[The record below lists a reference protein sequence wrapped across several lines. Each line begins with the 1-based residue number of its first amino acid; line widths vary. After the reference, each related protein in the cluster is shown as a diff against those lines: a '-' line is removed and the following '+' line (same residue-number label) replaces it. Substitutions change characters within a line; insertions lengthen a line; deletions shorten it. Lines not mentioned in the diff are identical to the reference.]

1 MTASAPVVLAE
12 GSRSRSEGSSVNYSA
27 TFTDVDPGDLHTA
40 VIAWG
45 DGTTSTGTIGYSGG
59 VGTVSGSHV
68 YADNGSYTV
77 TVTITDRYGLSGTRT
92 STATIANVAPSA
104 SPAAAQTVAAGQA
117 MSLTLANFSDPGFT
131 FAPAGTL
138 ETFAVSVNWGDGSAV
153 QSISPNV
160 TNGSAGTATVGSI
173 PGSHTYAAAGSYTIA
188 VTIADDDGGTV
199 TVYIPVTVTSPA
211 TGLGCFAAAPVAITA
226 VSRATT
232 ITSSGAMTSDATLVV
247 SGTGQPGAVV
257 SLTRNGTAVGS
268 TVVGT
273 DGTWRVDTTS
283 TALAAG
289 TYTFSASQA
298 PLGPLGAAGAFNG
311 FFLQNASNLSDV
323 QGRLAAG
330 GAITVSS
337 HGVGTSLTAADDS
350 RDTLIAGGSL
360 TFSNG
365 QVYH

>member
-1 MTASAPVVLAE
+1 MTASAPVVLAA
-12 GSRSRSEGSSVNYSA
+12 GSPSGSEGSSVNFSA

-104 SPAAAQTVAAGQA
+104 TPAAAQTVAAGQA

-153 QSISPNV
+153 QSVAPNV
-160 TNGSAGTATVGSI
+160 TNGSAGTATTGSV
-173 PGSHTYAAAGSYTIA
+173 PGSHTYAAAGSYTVA
-188 VTIADDDGGTV
+188 VTITDDDGGTV
-199 TVYIPVTVTSPA
+199 TVNVPVTVTSPA
-211 TGLGCFAAAPVAITA
+211 TGLGCFAAAPVAITG

-232 ITSSGAMTSDATLVV
+232 ITSSGATTADATLVG
-247 SGTGQPGAVV
+247 SRSRSAAARPRQTAFRAAV
-257 SLTRNGTAVGS
+257 
-268 TVVGT
+268 
-273 DGTWRVDTTS
+273 
-283 TALAAG
+283 
-289 TYTFSASQA
+289 
-298 PLGPLGAAGAFNG
+298 P
-311 FFLQNASNLSDV
+311 
-323 QGRLAAG
+323 
-330 GAITVSS
+330 
-337 HGVGTSLTAADDS
+337 
-350 RDTLIAGGSL
+350 
-360 TFSNG
+360 
-365 QVYH
+365 